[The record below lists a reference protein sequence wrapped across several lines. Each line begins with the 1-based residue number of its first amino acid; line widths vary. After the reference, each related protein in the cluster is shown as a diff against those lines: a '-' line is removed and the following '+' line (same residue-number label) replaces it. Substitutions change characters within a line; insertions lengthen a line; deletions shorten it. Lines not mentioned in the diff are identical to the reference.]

1 MAINI
6 VNFTPYNLL
15 LEYAR
20 VNGIEI
26 YPYDSE
32 ADLRARIIKR
42 QVNVKVERV
51 KGEAEIKDVARS
63 TIGRGGGRVQL
74 KSADYV
80 ERYTIKEA
88 DEEIIFLYGNVT
100 LELYNNIIF
109 LLLYLVLYFLVL
121 FHFLLHTHLSLE
133 ESWNNCLLILYIF
146 FLSIFHF
153 CYLRTEQLISFLL

>member
-1 MAINI
+1 MRILILLLSTLIFNVYLYPQNNNNQNTNQNNNTNENGNPNALMLINKFDAMKNPVSFINI

-51 KGEAEIKDVARS
+51 KGEA
-63 TIGRGGGRVQL
+63 
-74 KSADYV
+74 
-80 ERYTIKEA
+80 
-88 DEEIIFLYGNVT
+88 
-100 LELYNNIIF
+100 
-109 LLLYLVLYFLVL
+109 
-121 FHFLLHTHLSLE
+121 
-133 ESWNNCLLILYIF
+133 
-146 FLSIFHF
+146 
-153 CYLRTEQLISFLL
+153 